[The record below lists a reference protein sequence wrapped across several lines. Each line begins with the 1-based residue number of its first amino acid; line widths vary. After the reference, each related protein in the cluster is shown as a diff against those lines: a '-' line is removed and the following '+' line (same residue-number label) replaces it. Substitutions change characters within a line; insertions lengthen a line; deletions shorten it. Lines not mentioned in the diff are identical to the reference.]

1 MLKHTLLTLV
11 ALLFLGYQSIA
22 QDRSVTGRVTGSDGE
37 SLAGATVS
45 LKGVTGGTSTDA
57 NGGFALRVPAAVTT
71 LRFSYTGYEPL
82 EVAIPESGV
91 MQVVMESSSS
101 TLGEVVIS
109 TGSRSVQRTIT
120 DSPLP
125 IDILSAKDIVSTG
138 QPSFDKALQYRV
150 PSFNTVNTPV
160 NDATSLLDPYE
171 IRNMGPSRTLVLI
184 NGKRKNMSSLA
195 YIQTSPG
202 RGETGVDISAI
213 PSDAIKRVEILRD
226 GASAQYGSDAIAG
239 VMNIILKDKYEYGS
253 VSFNT
258 GVTHKGDGQLFGVS
272 LNNGANFGE
281 KGFINYTISLQR
293 QALANRPGTVDADGE
308 YNDFVF
314 VDPENPA
321 NYENGVIT
329 DDAKQAIIAGNTSG
343 RSLVESFLRDFPDAG
358 NINGQPETAAAKFLV
373 NGGVPVGENTEMYYN
388 AAYVYKKVNSFANYR
403 TPYWRSTDDGLLTPA
418 GAKYVGYV
426 PTFEGDL
433 NDYNGTLGFR
443 SNKNGWISD
452 VSFTTGG
459 NAQLYT
465 VANTRNRSLGKNS
478 PILFRPGGYK
488 FQHNVGNIDISRKLL
503 DNLSFAVGSE
513 FRREKY
519 TVVAGD
525 TASYSGTGA
534 DSFPGARPENSG
546 ESTRFNFGGYVDLGW
561 DITSSFL
568 LNGTARVE
576 RYSDFGDAF
585 VWKLSS
591 RYKIIDEK
599 LTVRGSV
606 STGFRAPTLHQ
617 INLQIA
623 QASFVPGQGI
633 QTKGIFNNRSAQAFV
648 LGVPRLKP
656 EESTNITLGVGM
668 SPTKNTNVSVDYY
681 NIKVKNRIILGSEIA
696 PTGDPN
702 NQLDQVMAANG
713 IVAISFFT
721 NGINTATSGLDL
733 VFNQRNIQ
741 LGTGKLGVN
750 LAGNYQLENK
760 LDGPVI
766 VPQLI
771 KDARATIFDATQE
784 ALLLTS
790 RPQYKAILGFD
801 YALGKLGLSLNNT
814 LFGPTRF
821 RQAGM
826 NGNLETV
833 FLPKVV
839 TDLGISLQ
847 LSEKVSLGVNLQ
859 NLLNVMPEWEFRA
872 LNADGEAILKDAAAV
887 KRNFNAITFN
897 GRYSNVTY
905 DGSHFSQLGMTGA
918 ANLTVR
924 F

>member
-1 MLKHTLLTLV
+1 MKHTLLTLV
-11 ALLFLGYQSIA
+11 ALLFLGFQATA

-37 SLAGATVS
+37 ALAGATIS
-45 LKGVTGGTSTDA
+45 LKGASGGTSTDA
-57 NGGFALRVPAAVTT
+57 NGGFSLRVPGTVTT
-71 LRFSYTGYEPL
+71 LRFSYTGYEPQ
-82 EVAIPESGV
+82 EVAIPASGS
-91 MQVVMESSSS
+91 MSVVLNSSS
-101 TLGEVVIS
+101 TSLGEVVIS

-125 IDILSAKDIVSTG
+125 IDILSAKDIVGTG
-138 QPSFDKALQYRV
+138 QASFDKALQYRV
-150 PSFNTVNTPV
+150 PSFNTVQTPV

-184 NGKRKNMSSLA
+184 NGKRKNMSSLC

-213 PSDAIKRVEILRD
+213 PQDAIKRVEILRD

-239 VMNIILKDKYEYGS
+239 VMNIILKDRYEYGS

-281 KGFINYTISLQR
+281 KGYINYTINLQR
-293 QALANRPGTVDADGE
+293 QALANRPGTVNADGE
-308 YNDFVF
+308 AADFGA
-314 VDPENPA
+314 E
-321 NYENGVIT
+321 
-329 DDAKQAIIAGNTSG
+329 IAD
-343 RSLVESFLRDFPDAG
+343 VEKFLAQFPDAG
-358 NINGQPETAAAKFLV
+358 NINGQPETSAAKFLV
-373 NGGVPVGENTEMYYN
+373 NGASPMGDNVEMYYN

-403 TPYWRSTDDGLLTPA
+403 TPYWRTTDDGLLTPA
-418 GAKYVGYV
+418 GQPYVGYV
-426 PTFEGDL
+426 PFFEGDL
-433 NDYNGTLGFR
+433 NDYNGTFGFR
-443 SNKNGWISD
+443 STQSGWNTD

-459 NAQLYT
+459 NSQIYT
-465 VANTRNRSLGKNS
+465 VGNSRNRSLGKNS

-488 FQHNVGNIDISRKLL
+488 FQHHVGNIDVSRKLL

-546 ESTRFNFGGYVDLGW
+546 ESTRFNFGGYVDLGY
-561 DITSSFL
+561 DITNNFL
-568 LNGTARVE
+568 INGTARVE

-585 VWKLSS
+585 VWKVSS
-591 RYKIIDEK
+591 RYKMLQDK
-599 LTVRGSV
+599 LIVRGSV

-617 INLQIA
+617 TNLQIA

-648 LGVPRLKP
+648 LGVERLKA
-656 EESTNITLGVGM
+656 EESTNITLGLGF
-668 SPTKNTNVSVDYY
+668 SPTPNTNVSVDYY
-681 NIKVKNRIILGSEIA
+681 NINVKNRIILGSEIT
-696 PTGDPN
+696 PTDDPN
-702 NQLDQVMAANG
+702 NTLNQVMSANG

-721 NGINTATSGLDL
+721 NGINTQTSGLDL
-733 VFNQRNIQ
+733 VINHRNVK
-741 LGTGKLGVN
+741 LGSGKLGIN

-760 LDGPVI
+760 LDGAVI
-766 VPQLI
+766 NPRLVEAAG
-771 KDARATIFDATQE
+771 KSIFDATQE

-801 YALGKLGLSLNNT
+801 YSIGKIGLSLNNT
-814 LFGPTRF
+814 LFGPTKF
-821 RQAGM
+821 RQAGL
-826 NGNLETV
+826 NSDLETV

-839 TDLGISLQ
+839 TDLGVSFNISK
-847 LSEKVSLGVNLQ
+847 SVSLGLNLQ

-872 LNADGEAILKDAAAV
+872 LNAAGEAVLADAAKV
-887 KRNFNAITFN
+887 RQNFNAITFN

-905 DGSHFSQLGMTGA
+905 DGSHFSQLGMMGA
-918 ANLTVR
+918 LNLTVR